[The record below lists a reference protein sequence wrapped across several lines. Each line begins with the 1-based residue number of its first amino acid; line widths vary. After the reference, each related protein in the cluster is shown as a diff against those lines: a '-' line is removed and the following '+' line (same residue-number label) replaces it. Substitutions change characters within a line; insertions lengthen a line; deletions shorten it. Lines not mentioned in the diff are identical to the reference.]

1 MKKAVFVAVL
11 AAVAASAGPA
21 GAQMGIPLA
30 VEGRLDY
37 AVPTGDF
44 DDFAGEGTSLGAG
57 VSLGLRPGLAIYGTY
72 SNTRF
77 GVGLTS
83 DDEPDAEDSGFS
95 VGLTAALPGGGARV
109 APWIGAGAVFHTLEL
124 GGVEEGID
132 EEVGFEVGGGVA
144 LGVAPNVRLTP
155 GIGYRR
161 YSTALDALLG
171 DAELDVTYVS
181 AGVGLNITF

>member
-1 MKKAVFVAVL
+1 MKTTVFAAVL
-11 AAVAASAGPA
+11 AAVAASAA
-21 GAQMGIPLA
+21 DVQAQMGIPLS

-44 DDFAGEGTSLGAG
+44 DDAVDEGVSVSGG
-57 VSLGLRPGLAIYGTY
+57 VSLGVRPGLALYGTY

-83 DDEPDAEDSGFS
+83 DDEPHAEDSGFS
-95 VGLTAALPGGGARV
+95 VGLTAALPGGSARV

-132 EEVGFEVGGGVA
+132 ESVGFEVGGGVA
-144 LGVAPNVRLTP
+144 IGLTRNVRLTP
-155 GIGYRR
+155 GVGFRR
-161 YSTALDALLG
+161 YSAELPALLG
-171 DAELDVTYVS
+171 TREMDVSYFT
-181 AGVGLNITF
+181 AGVGLNFSF